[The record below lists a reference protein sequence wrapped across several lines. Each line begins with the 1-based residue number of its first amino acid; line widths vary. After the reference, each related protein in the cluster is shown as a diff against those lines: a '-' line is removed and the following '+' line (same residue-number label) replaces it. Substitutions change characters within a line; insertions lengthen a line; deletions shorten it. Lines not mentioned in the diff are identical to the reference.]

1 MQKQQKQG
9 LNVVSKVQMSILKN
23 SEKKKKKKKSSINSG
38 HETDEYNKPVTII
51 RYWCNMKQ
59 HILCMQAS
67 NWKK

>member
-23 SEKKKKKKKSSINSG
+23 SEKKKKKKSSINSG

>member
-23 SEKKKKKKKSSINSG
+23 SEKKKKKKSSINSG
-38 HETDEYNKPVTII
+38 HETDEYKKPVTII

-59 HILCMQAS
+59 HILCMQAL